1 MKEIYTPRILDF
13 ERANIRETVC
23 FLRNLYFGHPI
34 TIINLSKTKQIA
46 DEVFMSM
53 FAQTEKAYIDRQCK
67 YNIVRS
73 NDFYVNKKVAK
84 YLGKTTTN
92 TMIHARTNNASK
104 IYELAKDV
112 NPIVIDREVQN
123 LRKIGIVEYYERFS
137 NFLTEIIGNATEHGI
152 KDKAINWWL
161 WRDKDQVNKRMKY
174 AFVDMGTGIITS
186 YKKAGLPFR
195 YWFKRDSTI
204 LLDALNG
211 KLGSSTKQENRGR
224 GLPAIREMVEKG
236 FISDFRITTNNISL
250 HYENGEFVCTR
261 HRDFVGTFIA
271 WSIDRDNFNIWKQS
285 L

>member
-1 MKEIYTPRILDF
+1 MKVIYTPRILDF
-13 ERANIRETVC
+13 ERPNINKTVR
-23 FLRNLYFGHPI
+23 FLRELYFGRHV
-34 TIINLSKTKQIA
+34 TVINFSETKHIA

-53 FAQTEKAYIDRQCK
+53 FAQTEKAYLDRHCR
-67 YNIVRS
+67 YNLVRS
-73 NDFYVNKKVAK
+73 NDFQVNIKVAK
-84 YLGKTTTN
+84 YLGKISTD

-104 IYELAKDV
+104 IYELARDV

-123 LRKIGIVEYYERFS
+123 LKKIGIVEYYERFS

-161 WRDKDQVNKRMKY
+161 WRDKDHVNKKMKY
-174 AFVDMGTGIITS
+174 AFVDMGIGIIAS

-195 YWFKRDSTI
+195 YWFKKDSTK

-261 HRDFVGTFIA
+261 HHDFVGTFIA

>member
-1 MKEIYTPRILDF
+1 
-13 ERANIRETVC
+13 
-23 FLRNLYFGHPI
+23 
-34 TIINLSKTKQIA
+34 
-46 DEVFMSM
+46 
-53 FAQTEKAYIDRQCK
+53 
-67 YNIVRS
+67 
-73 NDFYVNKKVAK
+73 
-84 YLGKTTTN
+84 
-92 TMIHARTNNASK
+92 MIHARTNNASK

>member
-1 MKEIYTPRILDF
+1 MKKIHAPVILDF
-13 ERANIRETVC
+13 ERANIRETVR
-23 FLRNLYFGHPI
+23 FLRELYFGQRV
-34 TIINLSKTKQIA
+34 TIINFSETKRIA
-46 DEVFMSM
+46 DEVFMSI
-53 FAQTEKAYIDRQCK
+53 FAQTEKAYLDRRCR
-67 YNIVRS
+67 YNLERS
-73 NDFYVNKKVAK
+73 NDFQVNIKIAK
-84 YLGKTTTN
+84 YIGKINTD

-104 IYELAKDV
+104 IYELARDV

-123 LRKIGIVEYYERFS
+123 LKKIGIIEYYERFS

-161 WRDKDQVNKRMKY
+161 WRDKDQVNKRMEY
-174 AFVDMGTGIITS
+174 AFVDMGTGIIAS

-195 YWFKRDSTI
+195 YWFKKDSTI

-224 GLPAIREMVEKG
+224 GLPAIREMIEKG
-236 FISDFRITTNNISL
+236 FISDFIITTNNISL
-250 HYENGEFVCTR
+250 HYENGEFVCTK